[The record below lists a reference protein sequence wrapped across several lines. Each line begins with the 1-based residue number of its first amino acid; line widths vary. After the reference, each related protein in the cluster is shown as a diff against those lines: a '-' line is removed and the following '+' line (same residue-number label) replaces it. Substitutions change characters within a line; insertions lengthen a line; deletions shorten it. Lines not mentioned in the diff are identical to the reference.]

1 MAFLIFGHLNV
12 FQMYKSIIRPILF
25 KTDPER
31 IHGFINSGLK
41 IAGKAGLGKVLGL
54 FYNPSCL
61 QMETEFCGIKFP
73 NKIGVAAGFDKNAEV
88 YSMLGNLGFGHVEI
102 GTVTPRPQPGN
113 PKPRLFRLPDD
124 CAIINRMGFNNNGL
138 ESAVRNLRKRN
149 HKIVIG
155 GNIGKNTAT
164 PNENAIDDYVM
175 CFQGLY
181 DYVDYITVNVSCPNV
196 TNLKKLQ
203 GSEALD
209 GILGALT
216 GLRAQK
222 AVYKPI
228 LVKISPDLDW
238 SQIDETLD
246 VLARNGID
254 GVVAANTST
263 GRRGLKTDSKRV
275 EAIANGGLS
284 GKPLRDRSV
293 EIIRYISQKTGG
305 RLPIIGVGGTMSPD
319 DALAKLDA
327 GATLVQVF
335 SGFIYYGP
343 SLAKDVNRAVKKWI
357 QM

>member
-1 MAFLIFGHLNV
+1 
-12 FQMYKSIIRPILF
+12 MYKSIIRPILF

-31 IHGFINSGLK
+31 IHHVINSGLK
-41 IAGKAGLGKVLGL
+41 IVDKIGLGKVLGL
-54 FYNPSCL
+54 YYNPKSL
-61 QMETEFCGIKFP
+61 QMETDFCGIKFP
-73 NKIGVAAGFDKNAEV
+73 NRIGVAAGFDKNAEV

-102 GTVTPRPQPGN
+102 GTVTPKPQPGN

-124 CAIINRMGFNNNGL
+124 SAIINRMGFNNNGI
-138 ESAVRNLRKRN
+138 EAAVNNLKKHN

-164 PNENAIDDYVM
+164 PNENAIDDYVT

-203 GSEALD
+203 GHDALQN
-209 GILGALT
+209 ILGTLVE
-216 GLRAQK
+216 LRSK
-222 AVYKPI
+222 KEVYKPI
-228 LVKISPDLDW
+228 LLKISPDLDW
-238 SQIDETLD
+238 QQVDETLD
-246 VLARNGID
+246 VIANNGID

-263 GRRGLKTDSKRV
+263 TREGLKTSPERIA
-275 EAIANGGLS
+275 AIANGGLS
-284 GKPLRDRSV
+284 GLPLRDRS
-293 EIIRYISQKTGG
+293 IDMIKYISQKTNGK
-305 RLPIIGVGGTMSPD
+305 LPIIGVGGTMSPD

-343 SLAKDVNRAVKKWI
+343 NLAKDVNKAVKICI
-357 QM
+357 QK

>member
-1 MAFLIFGHLNV
+1 
-12 FQMYKSIIRPILF
+12 MYKSVIRPILF
-25 KTDPER
+25 RTDPEK
-31 IHGFINSGLK
+31 IHHFINSGLK
-41 IAGKAGLGKVLGL
+41 VANGIGLGRVMGL
-54 FYNPSCL
+54 FLNPRSL

-73 NKIGVAAGFDKNAEV
+73 NKIGIAAGFDKNAEV
-88 YSMLGNLGFGHVEI
+88 YSMLGNMGFGHVEI

-124 CAIINRMGFNNNGL
+124 GAIINRMGFNNNGL
-138 ESAVRNLRKRN
+138 EEAVKRLRKRN

-164 PNENAIDDYVM
+164 PNENAIDDYVT

-203 GSEALD
+203 GHEALD

-216 GLRAQK
+216 QLRAQK
-222 AVYKPI
+222 SVYKPI
-228 LVKISPDLDW
+228 LLKISPDLDFQ
-238 SQIDETLD
+238 QIDETLD
-246 VLARNGID
+246 VIAQNGID
-254 GVVAANTST
+254 GVVASNTST
-263 GRRGLKTDSKRV
+263 RRDGLKTNPKRI
-275 EAIANGGLS
+275 EEIANGGLS
-284 GKPLRDRSV
+284 GKPLCDRSI
-293 EIIRYISQKTGG
+293 EIIRYISEKTNGK
-305 RLPIIGVGGTMSPD
+305 LPIIGVGGTMSPD
-319 DALAKLDA
+319 DAIDKLKA

-343 SLAKDVNRAVKKWI
+343 TLAKDVNKAVKNGL